1 MSLNAYLTFG
11 GTCRDAMNFYAEC
24 LGVELE
30 MISTFAGTPAETYV
44 PPEWRDKIMH
54 ASLRYGGVAL
64 MASDGMGPGDVTHG
78 GFSVSVQATS
88 IEEAE
93 RLFAALGAGG
103 TVTMP
108 LEETFWAIRFGTL
121 TDQFGVPWMVNLD
134 RPM

>member
-11 GTCRDAMNFYAEC
+11 GTCREAMSFYAKC

-54 ASLRYGGVAL
+54 ASLRYDGVAL
-64 MASDGMGPGDVTHG
+64 MASDGMGPGDVKHQ

-88 IEEAE
+88 IDDAE

-108 LEETFWAIRFGTL
+108 LEETFWATRFGVL
-121 TDQFGVPWMVNLD
+121 TDRFGVSWMVNLD